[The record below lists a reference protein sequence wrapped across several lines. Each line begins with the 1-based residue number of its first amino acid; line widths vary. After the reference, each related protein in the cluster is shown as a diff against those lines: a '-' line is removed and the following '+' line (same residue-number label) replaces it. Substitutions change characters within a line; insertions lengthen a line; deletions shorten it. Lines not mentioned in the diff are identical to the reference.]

1 MNPESHKL
9 IEVLKKRLSIMNR
22 NKYISNQKDNKP
34 KQIFKLRFSTD
45 YHEIKTNT
53 FIKHDKKQFLFE
65 DQINLKI
72 VPLIKR
78 KKCAFKYENLK
89 QAKSTEKKSSKRLFS
104 SLTYKPLKTFS
115 KQFSFK
121 SPFQERKKNKN
132 KLKVMVNLSKEL
144 HSPKIKENKLNK
156 ELLKVYSRN
165 NNYLWYNIQ
174 KNYLGTC
181 GNGMNIFNKI
191 KLYKNVDKSTETHFD
206 NYINEEN
213 KSENILLRNIIMN
226 KERNRKAK
234 NYYNHIHVNKMNKI
248 IEKYSFNSYE

>member
-1 MNPESHKL
+1 MDSSHRL
-9 IEVLKKRLSIMNR
+9 IEVMKRRLSIINR
-22 NKYISNQKDNKP
+22 NKYYFAPIKYARTSVLKQKDNKDNLES
-34 KQIFKLRFSTD
+34 I
-45 YHEIKTNT
+45 TN
-53 FIKHDKKQFLFE
+53 ISKKHDKKYFLFQ

-89 QAKSTEKKSSKRLFS
+89 QAKSTEKTSSKRLFS
-104 SLTYKPLKTFS
+104 SLIYKPLKTFS

-174 KNYLGTC
+174 KNYLDTC

-191 KLYKNVDKSTETHFD
+191 KLYKNVDKSTETRFD
-206 NYINEEN
+206 NYVNEEN

-226 KERNRKAK
+226 KERNRRAK